1 VTGERIPILDSAAE
15 LTPEWLTAA
24 LAGSGTIERD
34 RVVAVEMSDIGTGQM
49 CDCTRVV
56 VRYDRPARGPASLVA
71 KLPAADETS
80 RTTALAMRSYEKEVR
95 FYQELAPVLP
105 VRTPQ
110 VFHADIEVETGR
122 FVLLL
127 EDLAPAQAGDQIAGC
142 SPEAAETALREL
154 VQLHAPRWDDPALAT
169 TDWLHGDKSLGQQFL
184 LAMLPGLWAG
194 FCQRYEAQLNEA
206 ILEAGAGLFT
216 HLEGY
221 LLGDSGPSTV
231 VHGDYR
237 LDNLL
242 FVQAGGRGAAGT
254 APGGPG
260 AAGTAPGGPGAG
272 GPEAGGTAPGDTAPG
287 RSAAAGSRVVVL
299 DWQTVTDGPAL
310 SDVAYFIGAGLH
322 PEARR
327 AAEDGLVRR
336 YHAGL
341 TAAGV
346 AGYGWE
352 QCWHDYRRGTWS
364 GLVMAV
370 AASMLVARTDR
381 GDQMFLTMAD
391 RHARHALDLDAM
403 GVIS

>member
-1 VTGERIPILDSAAE
+1 VSSEPIPILDSAAE
-15 LTPEWLTAA
+15 LTADWLTSA
-24 LAGSGTIERD
+24 LAGSGTIDGE
-34 RVVAVEMSDIGTGQM
+34 RVVAVELSDIGTGQM

-56 VRYDRPARGPASLVA
+56 LQYDRAAHGPRSLVA

-80 RTTALAMRSYEKEVR
+80 RATALALRSYEKEVR
-95 FYQELAPVLP
+95 FYQELAPALP
-105 VRTPQ
+105 VRTPR

-142 SPEAAETALREL
+142 SPEAAECALREL
-154 VQLHAPRWDDPALAT
+154 VNLHAPRWGDSSLAA
-169 TDWLHGDKSLGQQFL
+169 TDWLHGDKALGQQFL
-184 LAMLPGLWAG
+184 LSLLPELWAG
-194 FCQRYEAQLNEA
+194 FRQRYEVQLNDA
-206 ILEAGAGLFT
+206 ILEAGAGLFA

-221 LLGDSGPSTV
+221 IVGESGPWTV

-242 FVQAGGRGAAGT
+242 FLGASRRGPELGESAPVGDGATGDGETGGADAGDAGGGVT
-254 APGGPG
+254 
-260 AAGTAPGGPGAG
+260 
-272 GPEAGGTAPGDTAPG
+272 
-287 RSAAAGSRVVVL
+287 VL

-310 SDVAYFIGAGLH
+310 SDVAYFIGAGLR

-327 AAEDGLVRR
+327 AVEDGLVRR

-341 TAAGV
+341 GAAGV

-391 RHARHALDLDAM
+391 RHARHALDLDALA
-403 GVIS
+403 VIS